1 MAGRRPNGPR
11 CGSSSTANGSTWAC
25 SASIRNPDRLLG
37 NTMKRDEDL
46 LSDDRFMWT
55 IDTFLDQQSGYLFEM
70 NPVGAHGRLAH
81 GLRYPRQQGLGRDL
95 GRARAAQR
103 NRLDDRDR
111 DPVPHTE
118 LRP

>member
-11 CGSSSTANGSTWAC
+11 CGSSSTAKRLYMGVLCFDSE
-25 SASIRNPDRLLG
+25 PDRLLG

-70 NPVGAHGRLAH
+70 NPSGLMADSLM
-81 GLRYPRQQGLGRDL
+81 GLRYPRQQGPGTGSGTRTCGAARSAGRS
-95 GRARAAQR
+95 RSRSRSA
-103 NRLDDRDR
+103 
-111 DPVPHTE
+111 H
-118 LRP
+118 